1 MIIEMHIVILFFI
14 RIRGKIGLETFA
26 VEIVL
31 AGSLF
36 IKLYVSFWIWSS
48 SLKIILLFICSLHL
62 IEVIFGKVPRHFYLG
77 CIEERN
83 RWSLASIKD
92 WIVPS
97 DLCLSHRGTTLH
109 FVMSLC
115 ETTCPHSLYFVFHY
129 LFYRRCAGFH
139 LRLFMIT
146 EHRIT
151 LAYLIFN

>member
-1 MIIEMHIVILFFI
+1 MITEMHIVILLFI

-62 IEVIFGKVPRHFYLG
+62 IEVIFGKVPWHFNLG

-83 RWSLASIKD
+83 R
-92 WIVPS
+92 
-97 DLCLSHRGTTLH
+97 
-109 FVMSLC
+109 
-115 ETTCPHSLYFVFHY
+115 
-129 LFYRRCAGFH
+129 
-139 LRLFMIT
+139 
-146 EHRIT
+146 
-151 LAYLIFN
+151 